1 MSSSADFT
9 VVWNKEDLRAIERI
23 AKAEPQAVYRGWI
36 AMTTHTANKLRK
48 VIRTGGGSDGVD
60 AFPPKDTT
68 IFRRRG
74 KLGSRWGGCL
84 GGNALKKTIAYKA
97 RGTVSVVGFAPD
109 IKQASAFGESFQT
122 FLGRAWSPGERFYI
136 HKRLRMRTIVVNDKI
151 RQPRP
156 VIAGFAAYLRA
167 WFPVETRKT
176 IEKRYAQ
183 ILKKRASK

>member
-48 VIRTGGGSDGVD
+48 VIRTGGGRDGVD

-68 IFRRRG
+68 IFRPREN
-74 KLGSRWGGCL
+74 WGGRL
-84 GGNALKKTIAYKA
+84 GGNALKNTIAYRA
-97 RGTVSVVGFAPD
+97 RGTVSVVGFSPD
-109 IKQASAFGESFQT
+109 SKQASAFGESFQT
-122 FLGRAWSPGERFYI
+122 FLGRAWSPRERYFI
-136 HKRLRMRTIVVNDKI
+136 HKFLGKRTIVVNDKI

-156 VIAGFAAYLRA
+156 VIAGFADHLRA

>member
-48 VIRTGGGSDGVD
+48 IIRTGGGRDGVD
-60 AFPPKDTT
+60 AFPAKDTT
-68 IFRRRG
+68 IFRPREN
-74 KLGSRWGGCL
+74 WGGRL
-84 GGNALKKTIAYKA
+84 GGKSLKDTIAYRA
-97 RGTVSVVGFAPD
+97 RGTVAVVGFSPD
-109 IKQASAFGESFQT
+109 SKQASAFGEAFQT
-122 FLGRAWSPGERFYI
+122 FLGRAWSPGERAYI
-136 HKRLRMRTIVVNDKI
+136 HRRLRKRTIVVNDKI
-151 RQPRP
+151 RQARP
-156 VIAGFAAYLRA
+156 VIAGFANYLRA